1 MTLLAWLGA
10 GLIGL
15 SLGLLGSGGSTL
27 TVPILVYLLGQ
38 SEKVAI
44 TNSLAIV
51 GGIALAGG
59 LNAAWKKGVDWRSV
73 LLFGLPGMA
82 GTYAGAWL
90 ARFVSGALQLA
101 VFAGVML
108 LAAFFMIR
116 PPRLRSAPS
125 PTRRSPLLVSLDGVL
140 VGTLT
145 GFVGIG
151 GGFLIVPALVLLGGL
166 PIHLAMGT
174 SLMIIALNS
183 FTGFYKYLNVLDSLH
198 LAVDWPVIGLFIVIG
213 SVGTFVGRSLAGR
226 LPQHWLRRIFAVFL
240 FAIGLFILGHNLPKV
255 L

>member
-1 MTLLAWLGA
+1 MALLAWLGA

-38 SEKVAI
+38 TEKVAI

-73 LLFGLPGMA
+73 LVFGLPGMA

-90 ARFVSGALQLA
+90 ARFVSGAFQLA

-108 LAAFFMIR
+108 LAALFMVR
-116 PPRLRSAPS
+116 PPRLRSGPS
-125 PTRRSPLLVSLDGVL
+125 SGRRSPVLVSLDGLL

-198 LAVDWPVIGLFIVIG
+198 LAVDWHVIGLFIVIG
-213 SVGTFVGRSLAGR
+213 SVGSFVGRSLAGR

-240 FAIGLFILGHNLPKV
+240 FGIGLFILWKNLPRV
-255 L
+255 I